1 MKIVSELSTAM
12 AVIIG
17 IAIVIATVLLTSQPA
32 NAATLQPE
40 KPEVKT
46 AINEFLKSIPGDY
59 YVVGSVEKFKNFVAS
74 KDALVVD
81 VREPSEYAEGHIVN
95 AVNIPLSQLRE
106 RVDEIPEDEPVYLHC
121 RSAQRSY
128 NAVLALQNMGYD
140 NVFNISGSFL
150 GVCCH
155 EYFLDQT
162 TERNKIVTEYNFE

>member
-1 MKIVSELSTAM
+1 MKIVQELSTAM

-81 VREPSEYAEGHIVN
+81 VREPSEYAEGHIPN
-95 AVNIPLSQLRE
+95 AVNIPLRSLTENLDKIPKDKPAIFYCTTGHRTAIAMTVLR
-106 RVDEIPEDEPVYLHC
+106 
-121 RSAQRSY
+121 
-128 NAVLALQNMGYD
+128 VLGYD
-140 NVFNISGSFL
+140 NISSFPPSMKGWTAAGEPL
-150 GVCCH
+150 
-155 EYFLDQT
+155 E
-162 TERNKIVTEYNFE
+162 K